1 MLTAFLCAS
10 VLLTTPGRAT
20 LVPRPFEFAARP
32 GVFTLNAGTVVVA
45 EESARS
51 EAERWAIAT
60 RARTGFAL
68 PVVDAVP
75 ASNYVQ
81 FQLLPALKW
90 VKDEGYR
97 LTIRGGFANIRAL
110 TPRGLRYGAL
120 SLQQLRASELTFP
133 QLDLTDLPRFEQR
146 GLYLDV
152 STTFVP
158 SDRLKS
164 IVDQMS
170 EYKLN
175 RLYLQIG
182 GDGGFRL
189 EVEGRGFLTGI
200 GAWRKGDGR
209 NWGREPVGFAPNDG
223 EFQVTG
229 GFYTAEEMTALVQY
243 ASERNVVIVPAV
255 EWPGRA
261 MSTLAAYPQLAGEP
275 ESVAAATAASVF
287 GLPTVL
293 NPGVPDTWQLI
304 DDVIGQVVR
313 IFPSRTLVIGGRAV
327 DPAAWRTS
335 ALARNW
341 GAQRQLA
348 GPPEIHAA
356 MLQQIADRVRAQ
368 GGNPVVWGS
377 PAGESVRD
385 AVILAG
391 DSSGQ
396 GFDLANRDRRVVLA
410 PAGRLQFDSA
420 AESAEVIFSFDA
432 WNLQIPARKALN
444 VQGALGR
451 IDAALMTPTQWQLD
465 AGGRLAALAE
475 TLWAR
480 PEGKSWAEF
489 ARRYA
494 ARTGRAAGRE
504 AAPEVKPTPTNPVR
518 QNPPVERENPPPT
531 RVDPTPTR
539 PIPAPPAAARVVIF
553 DATTQTEPGP
563 LRVSG
568 ATLRYAIDE
577 DPTAQ
582 SPEYR
587 EGFVVPRSLSVRMA
601 YFAADGRRG
610 PITTVTYIRRT
621 PPYVGPVRPGLW
633 VSVRPGTFTSIPVF
647 RPGDPERV
655 MTTPNL
661 EISRLTR
668 DRDYAAWFRGF
679 VFLPAGGT
687 YTFWMTADEG
697 AELWLDGQKVLD
709 QAAEGPGRE
718 VTVRAELPPG
728 LVPLEVRF
736 MQRDGPQ
743 RLQIEV
749 ESAAIRRQAIPA
761 NWLFHNPDANPPR

>member
-1 MLTAFLCAS
+1 MLTAILCAS
-10 VLLTTPGRAT
+10 TLIAAPGPVP
-20 LVPRPFEFAARP
+20 LVPRPFEFTARP
-32 GVFTLNAGTVVVA
+32 GTFTMNAGTVVVA
-45 EESARS
+45 EENARA
-51 EAERWAIAT
+51 EAERWAAVM
-60 RARTGFAL
+60 RGRTGFAL
-68 PVVDAVP
+68 PVVDAAP
-75 ASNYVQ
+75 AGNYVQ
-81 FQLLPALKW
+81 FQLLPALTW

-120 SLQQLRASELTFP
+120 SLQQLRASDLSFP
-133 QLDLTDLPRFEQR
+133 QLDVTDLPRFEQR

-158 SDRLKS
+158 VDRIRS
-164 IVDQMS
+164 VVDQMS

-200 GAWRKGDGR
+200 GGWRKGDGR

-261 MSTLAAYPQLAGEP
+261 MATLAAYPQLAGES
-275 ESVAAATAASVF
+275 ESAAAASVASAF
-287 GLPTVL
+287 GLPATL

-304 DDVIGQVVR
+304 DDVVAQVVR

-327 DPAAWRTS
+327 DPSAWRAS
-335 ALARNW
+335 ALARSW
-341 GAQRQLA
+341 GAQRQLT
-348 GPPEIHAA
+348 GPGEIHAA
-356 MLQQIADRVRAQ
+356 MLQQIAERVRAR

-377 PAGESVRD
+377 AAGESVRD
-385 AVILAG
+385 AVVLAG
-391 DSSGQ
+391 DSTRQ
-396 GFDLANRDRRVVLA
+396 GFDLANRDRRVILA

-420 AESAEVIFSFDA
+420 SESAEVIFAFDA
-432 WNLQIPARKALN
+432 WNLQIPARRALN

-451 IDAALMTPTQWQLD
+451 IDTALMTPALWQLD
-465 AGGRLAALAE
+465 SGGRLAALAE

-480 PEGKSWAEF
+480 PEGKLWSEF

-504 AAPEVKPTPTNPVR
+504 VPSETNPVATNPVAISPPTER
-518 QNPPVERENPPPT
+518 QIPPP
-531 RVDPTPTR
+531 RVVDPTPPR
-539 PIPAPPAAARVVIF
+539 PIPAPPAAVRVVIF

-568 ATLRYAIDE
+568 AILRYAIDE
-577 DPTAQ
+577 DPTPQ

-587 EGFVVPRSLSVRMA
+587 EGFVVPRTLSVRMA

-610 PITTVTYIRRT
+610 PITTVNYVKRT

-633 VSVRPGTFTSIPVF
+633 VSVRPGSFAVIPVF
-647 RPGDPERV
+647 RPGEIERAV
-655 MTTPNL
+655 TTPNL

-668 DRDYAAWFRGF
+668 DQDYAAWYRGF
-679 VFLPAGGT
+679 MFLPAGGT

-709 QAAEGPGRE
+709 QAVEGPGRE
-718 VTVRAELPPG
+718 VTVRTQLPPG
-728 LVPLEVRF
+728 LLPLEIRF

-743 RLQIEV
+743 SLQIEV
-749 ESAAIRRQAIPA
+749 ESVAVRRQSIPA